1 MVGLRVIYKGG
12 TRMKSMLWR
21 LIISF
26 FIIAAIPV
34 GTIYYFAIDDKAMHV
49 FITVASVSFALSL
62 ILSIIISLNIT
73 RPIKKLIEEL
83 KKAQEG
89 DFTVTV
95 NLKRKD
101 EIGTLIT
108 TFNRTME
115 KVRAILQDVST
126 FAQSTKDTANTLFK
140 SIEQGNVTFEQIS
153 KAVEEI
159 ANGASEQAKD
169 TSNAADMVQNI
180 GNSVDNSAKFFKAV
194 EESTINADKL
204 SQNGMHTINSLK
216 EKTDVTKESIDEVV
230 SAINELQTNSHHIEK
245 IIEVITGIADQTNL
259 LALNAAIEAARAGEA
274 GKGFAVVAEEVR
286 NLAEQSRQAASEIAK
301 IISEI
306 EQKTDMT
313 VEKANLVKEIA
324 EDQAQQVETTY
335 AAFNEIK
342 NSIDTITENIQML
355 NNAMMELARYK
366 DEIIESI
373 ANITAVSEETAASTE
388 EVAASTEEHM
398 KFIEEIKESSE
409 NLLKSAS
416 TLENILSKHVVSV

>member
-1 MVGLRVIYKGG
+1 MRSIF
-12 TRMKSMLWR
+12 WR
-21 LIISF
+21 LVISF
-26 FIIAAIPV
+26 LIVATIPV
-34 GTIYYFAIDDKAMHV
+34 GAIYYFAVDDKVMHV
-49 FITVASVSFALSL
+49 FVTVASVSFALSL
-62 ILSIIISLNIT
+62 ILSVIISLNIT

-89 DFTVTV
+89 DFTAKVD
-95 NLKRKD
+95 LKRKD
-101 EIGTLIT
+101 EIGTLLT

-115 KVRAILQDVST
+115 NVRAILQDVST
-126 FAQSTKDTANTLFK
+126 FAKSTKDTANALFK
-140 SIEQGNVTFEQIS
+140 SIEQGNMTFEQIS
-153 KAVEEI
+153 QAVEEI

-180 GNSVDNSAKFFKAV
+180 GNSIDNSAKFFKAV

-204 SQNGMHTINSLK
+204 SQNGMHTVNSLK

-230 SAINELQTNSHHIEK
+230 SAINELQANSHHIEK

-274 GKGFAVVAEEVR
+274 GRGFAVVAEEVR

-306 EQKTDMT
+306 EQKTDKT

-324 EDQAQQVETTY
+324 EDQAHHVETTY

-342 NSIDTITENIQML
+342 SSIDTITENIHML
-355 NNAMMELARYK
+355 NNAMMELSGYK
-366 DEIIESI
+366 DEIIGSI

-398 KFIEEIKESSE
+398 KFINEIKESSE
-409 NLLKSAS
+409 NLLKSVTA
-416 TLENILSKHVVSV
+416 LENILSKFVVSL